1 MDESF
6 KIEPSKMT
14 SLKQMQVIWGVDAT
28 GFNVPNNYYTQ
39 RELARELIKI
49 GRVMDKTKA
58 RIALSREET
67 KQYL

>member
-1 MDESF
+1 MTPLEQMD
-6 KIEPSKMT
+6 I
-14 SLKQMQVIWGVDAT
+14 IWGVDAT
-28 GFNVPNNYYTQ
+28 GFNIPNNYYTQ

-49 GRVMDKTKA
+49 GKVTEKTKA